1 MQSHFTT
8 RATAGCLKEKARH
21 GRVSRG
27 CSLGFLILSL
37 ALFGMALDASAKA
50 LEVARL
56 DLAGDWRLRLD
67 PAGEGVA
74 GGWVAAPVPGPD
86 RIHLPNTTDLAGFGF
101 ALDTNTMLHAAPF
114 PVTTRFPGVKEPV
127 RADEHGYLV
136 RRHLFVGCAWYE
148 REIEIPRAWKGR
160 AITLRLERAMWQ
172 TEAWVDGRRL
182 DSSDSLVAEHRHEL
196 GVLSPGRHRLTLC
209 VDNRMIHN
217 ISTVTHAY
225 GPETQSRWNGI
236 IGRITLEAAEP
247 VSIRSLAAF
256 PAADR
261 RSVRVVVQS
270 LNAGGK
276 PVTREAVLRLLPE
289 RGGQPVAEER
299 VRMDC
304 PPGAG
309 TREITL
315 QLKGEA
321 EAWDEFHPVRY
332 RVVATLGGGAASG
345 ITFGFR
351 TVERVGQELRLN
363 GRRIFL
369 RGTLD
374 CAVYPRTGH
383 PPMGVAE
390 WERSLGVL
398 KEYGFNHVR
407 FHTWCPPDAAYE
419 AADRLGIYLA
429 PESPAWVDDWGTQTV
444 TRPPAIG
451 RDARITAF
459 LQKELR
465 RMSEAY
471 GNHPSFLMCAIGNE
485 FGTSGTDWECVNRMV
500 QEIKTADPRRL
511 YAGCGAR
518 KNLEADDYWFT
529 HHTGSGTRGVG
540 PANTDWD
547 FAKAFETS
555 PVPVVAHET
564 GQRPVFPDYDTLL
577 PKFTGPLLPL
587 NLERYRKA
595 LVAAGLGGQM
605 QDFVRASA
613 RFQLTQYKAE
623 HEGML
628 RTRGYAGYQLLMLND
643 FTGQSEA
650 LVGILDPFMETK
662 GVVTAA
668 DVRCWN
674 QPTTPLARFAK
685 FVWSTDEIFTARL
698 EVAHFGPAD
707 LPPGPVAWSLKT
719 RGGAGVASG
728 RLDAKAI
735 PTGGVV
741 DLGGIT
747 VPLAGIREA
756 EALLLS
762 VTVAGHE
769 NHWPVWV
776 YPAEVEMPVPEG
788 LLVAHSLD
796 DAAVKT
802 LEDGGKVLLLAHGV
816 KNRYT
821 ARGGFESVYWSAGWW
836 GNKYSQ
842 LGLLCDPK
850 HPALA
855 RFPNEGAS
863 DWQWRELCSGGT
875 VFDLEGMPEGYRP
888 IVQLV
893 PDFHYNTRLGQ
904 VFEARVGKGSLLVCG
919 YDLEGNLKGRPA
931 ARQFRKSLFKYIA
944 SDAFRPVAEVPFS
957 WVQSRCGVAGLRRK
971 GAVIVRADSEDR
983 ENGNVAA
990 KILDGDASTL
1000 WHTRWQPQADGMP
1013 HEVVVDLGREMKLR
1027 GITYLPRQDQSN
1039 GRIARGEVHGAL
1051 RDGEWGGM
1059 LAEIRGT
1066 DSGELQE
1073 VLFKEP
1079 ATVRFLKIVAKTE
1092 VRGEPFVAIAEL
1104 DVLQAAP

>member
-1 MQSHFTT
+1 M
-8 RATAGCLKEKARH
+8 
-21 GRVSRG
+21 
-27 CSLGFLILSL
+27 
-37 ALFGMALDASAKA
+37 
-50 LEVARL
+50 
-56 DLAGDWRLRLD
+56 
-67 PAGEGVA
+67 
-74 GGWVAAPVPGPD
+74 
-86 RIHLPNTTDLAGFGF
+86 
-101 ALDTNTMLHAAPF
+101 
-114 PVTTRFPGVKEPV
+114 
-127 RADEHGYLV
+127 
-136 RRHLFVGCAWYE
+136 
-148 REIEIPRAWKGR
+148 
-160 AITLRLERAMWQ
+160 
-172 TEAWVDGRRL
+172 
-182 DSSDSLVAEHRHEL
+182 
-196 GVLSPGRHRLTLC
+196 
-209 VDNRMIHN
+209 
-217 ISTVTHAY
+217 
-225 GPETQSRWNGI
+225 
-236 IGRITLEAAEP
+236 
-247 VSIRSLAAF
+247 
-256 PAADR
+256 
-261 RSVRVVVQS
+261 
-270 LNAGGK
+270 
-276 PVTREAVLRLLPE
+276 
-289 RGGQPVAEER
+289 
-299 VRMDC
+299 
-304 PPGAG
+304 
-309 TREITL
+309 
-315 QLKGEA
+315 
-321 EAWDEFHPVRY
+321 
-332 RVVATLGGGAASG
+332 
-345 ITFGFR
+345 
-351 TVERVGQELRLN
+351 
-363 GRRIFL
+363 
-369 RGTLD
+369 
-374 CAVYPRTGH
+374 
-383 PPMGVAE
+383 
-390 WERSLGVL
+390 
-398 KEYGFNHVR
+398 
-407 FHTWCPPDAAYE
+407 
-419 AADRLGIYLA
+419 
-429 PESPAWVDDWGTQTV
+429 
-444 TRPPAIG
+444 
-451 RDARITAF
+451 
-459 LQKELR
+459 
-465 RMSEAY
+465 
-471 GNHPSFLMCAIGNE
+471 
-485 FGTSGTDWECVNRMV
+485 
-500 QEIKTADPRRL
+500 
-511 YAGCGAR
+511 
-518 KNLEADDYWFT
+518 
-529 HHTGSGTRGVG
+529 
-540 PANTDWD
+540 
-547 FAKAFETS
+547 
-555 PVPVVAHET
+555 
-564 GQRPVFPDYDTLL
+564 
-577 PKFTGPLLPL
+577 
-587 NLERYRKA
+587 
-595 LVAAGLGGQM
+595 
-605 QDFVRASA
+605 
-613 RFQLTQYKAE
+613 
-623 HEGML
+623 
-628 RTRGYAGYQLLMLND
+628 
-643 FTGQSEA
+643 
-650 LVGILDPFMETK
+650 
-662 GVVTAA
+662 TAA
-668 DVRCWN
+668 DGRCWN

-685 FVWSTDEIFTARL
+685 FVWSTDETFTVRL

-893 PDFHYNTRLGQ
+893 ADFHYNTRLGQ

-931 ARQFRKSLFKYIA
+931 ARQFRKSLFQYVA

-990 KILDGDASTL
+990 NILDGDASTL

-1039 GRIARGEVHGAL
+1039 GRIARGEVHGAV